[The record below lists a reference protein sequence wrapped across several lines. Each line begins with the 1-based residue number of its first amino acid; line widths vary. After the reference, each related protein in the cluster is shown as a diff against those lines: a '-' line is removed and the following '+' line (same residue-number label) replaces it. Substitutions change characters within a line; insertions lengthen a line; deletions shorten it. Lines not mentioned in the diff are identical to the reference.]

1 MFIRISESFLLQHN
15 LLPKTQTKNNESPPL
30 QINAKYYVFPKNLQM
45 WTENKKVF
53 KKKKSYLRELF
64 VTSIKK
70 DNTNNTVLL
79 VKL

>member
-1 MFIRISESFLLQHN
+1 
-15 LLPKTQTKNNESPPL
+15 
-30 QINAKYYVFPKNLQM
+30 M

-64 VTSIKK
+64 VTPIKK